1 MQRLCMLLTLSFGL
15 VTTSLAANEVG
26 TDKKPIAALYE
37 TSYTDSD
44 GRVVERGRW
53 YFVRQRDRI
62 ETASGDHAEVWE
74 RYAGGQVSLRRL
86 FGDHEIAIEYSP
98 GELAARGVV
107 VAWEALGSVIAPKA
121 LARLK
126 EVKTIENDR
135 AVLVLKGQLNGE
147 DVEIRWLPREHV
159 PALVKRTGPYG
170 TFTMRLAEAHST
182 PPRGW
187 LPSSRWPIGNFRT
200 VDAADL
206 GDLEHDPEIQRL
218 MRANTGGIGEPH
230 AH

>member
-1 MQRLCMLLTLSFGL
+1 MHRLFMLLALSFGL

-86 FGDHEIAIEYSP
+86 FGDLSLIHI
-98 GELAARGVV
+98 
-107 VAWEALGSVIAPKA
+107 
-121 LARLK
+121 
-126 EVKTIENDR
+126 
-135 AVLVLKGQLNGE
+135 
-147 DVEIRWLPREHV
+147 
-159 PALVKRTGPYG
+159 
-170 TFTMRLAEAHST
+170 
-182 PPRGW
+182 
-187 LPSSRWPIGNFRT
+187 
-200 VDAADL
+200 
-206 GDLEHDPEIQRL
+206 
-218 MRANTGGIGEPH
+218 
-230 AH
+230 